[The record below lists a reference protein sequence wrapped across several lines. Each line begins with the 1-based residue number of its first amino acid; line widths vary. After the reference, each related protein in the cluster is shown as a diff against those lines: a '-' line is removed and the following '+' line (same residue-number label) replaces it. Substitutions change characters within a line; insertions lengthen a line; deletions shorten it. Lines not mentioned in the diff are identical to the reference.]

1 MTEIQKIKEGLESIK
16 SFVEVL
22 KDKPKVHC
30 IVNDVAATLAANVLL
45 AVGAQPSMTNDPF
58 EVTAF
63 TESADALSINLGM
76 LTNDKRLA
84 IGAASKCAKKKNIP
98 WVMDVTMIERSS
110 LRLEYCQELLQN
122 RPTVI
127 RGNEIEV
134 NALCRHL
141 NLTKTELCKKH
152 STILVATGEIDTVD
166 SSKKSCE
173 LKQLG
178 HPWMSKVSG
187 MGCTLSA
194 LIAAMLTVYDDPFD
208 ASVNTM
214 FLYGVIGKRAANAS
228 QGPGTFVNTFIDHL
242 AV

>member
-84 IGAASKCAKKKNIP
+84 IGARQQMCEEK
-98 WVMDVTMIERSS
+98 
-110 LRLEYCQELLQN
+110 EY
-122 RPTVI
+122 
-127 RGNEIEV
+127 
-134 NALCRHL
+134 
-141 NLTKTELCKKH
+141 
-152 STILVATGEIDTVD
+152 SM
-166 SSKKSCE
+166 
-173 LKQLG
+173 G
-178 HPWMSKVSG
+178 H
-187 MGCTLSA
+187 GCNH
-194 LIAAMLTVYDDPFD
+194 D
-208 ASVNTM
+208 
-214 FLYGVIGKRAANAS
+214 
-228 QGPGTFVNTFIDHL
+228 
-242 AV
+242 